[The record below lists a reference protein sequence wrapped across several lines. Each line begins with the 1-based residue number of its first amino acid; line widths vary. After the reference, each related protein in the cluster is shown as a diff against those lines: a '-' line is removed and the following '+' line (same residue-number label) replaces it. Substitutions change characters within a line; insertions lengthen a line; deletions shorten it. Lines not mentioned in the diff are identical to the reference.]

1 MDRLECDRM
10 FAAVIDTGSFAAA
23 AARLGTS
30 TGQASKL
37 VSRLE
42 QELGVQLVARTTRA
56 LALTEVGRAY
66 YERIKAIIEDFDALD
81 ASVRSA
87 SGAPTGRL
95 RITAPVTFGTVQL
108 APVLIAFA
116 AAFPDIQLDVTFSD
130 RLVNLVDE
138 GFDAAIRI
146 GQPADSSLMAKKL
159 GAIRIVLVAAT
170 SYIDT
175 RTTPLHPRELVDH
188 PCIIDTNF
196 HDPTTWRFKAS
207 GEDQSIAV
215 DVRGRL
221 HFSNAEA
228 CLQAAEA
235 GLGIARVPSFV
246 AGASLRAGTVRSILS
261 GYEEEPRGLY
271 AVYPPARHLALKVR
285 VLVDFLADAFRGQ
298 AKWDDGWR

>member
-10 FAAVIDTGSFAAA
+10 FAAVIETGSFAAA

-42 QELGVQLVARTTRA
+42 KELGVQLLTRTTRA

-66 YERIKAIIEDFDALD
+66 YERIKAIIEEFDLLD

-108 APVLIAFA
+108 APVLISFA
-116 AAFPDIQLDVTFSD
+116 TAFPDIQLDVSFSD
-130 RLVNLVDE
+130 RLVGLVDE
-138 GFDAAIRI
+138 GYDAAIRI

-159 GAIRIVLVAAT
+159 GAIRIVLVAAP
-170 SYIDT
+170 SYLDAQKL
-175 RTTPLHPRELVDH
+175 PVHPSDLVEH
-188 PCIIDTNF
+188 RCIVDSNF
-196 HDPTTWRFKAS
+196 RDPTSWRFRTVDREQA
-207 GEDQSIAV
+207 IATEV
-215 DVRGRL
+215 KGRL
-221 HFSNAEA
+221 HFSNAGA
-228 CLQAAEA
+228 CLAAAEA

-246 AGASLRAGTVRSILS
+246 AGDSLRAGKLRSVLAE
-261 GYEEEPRGLY
+261 YEDEPRGLY
-271 AVYPPARHLALKVR
+271 AVYPPGRHLALKVR
-285 VLVDFLADAFRGQ
+285 VLVDFLAAAFKGQ
-298 AKWDDGWR
+298 PKWDEGWV

>member
-23 AARLGTS
+23 AARIGTS

-42 QELGVQLVARTTRA
+42 KDLGVQLVTRTTRA

-66 YERIKAIIEDFDALD
+66 YERIKAILEDFDALD

-108 APVLIAFA
+108 TPVLIAFA

-138 GFDAAIRI
+138 GYDAAIRI

-159 GAIRIVLVAAT
+159 GAIRIVVVAT
-170 SYIDT
+170 PSYLDT
-175 RTTPLHPRELVDH
+175 RTKPLHPHELVDH
-188 PCIIDTNF
+188 PCIVDTNF
-196 HDPTTWRFKAS
+196 RDPTTWRFRAPDGKPP
-207 GEDQSIAV
+207 IAV
-215 DVRGRL
+215 EVRGRL

-228 CLQAAEA
+228 CLAAAEA

-246 AGASLRAGTVRSILS
+246 AGASLRAGTVRSVLRD
-261 GYEEEPRGLY
+261 YEEEPRGLY
-271 AVYPPARHLALKVR
+271 AVYPPARRLALKVR
-285 VLVDFLADAFRGQ
+285 VLVDFLSDAFRGQ